1 MDGYHVSHDPAQP
14 STMEPTTGRSLNILD
29 VPKSTSTDYSAS
41 SKRHS
46 GREYTE
52 IPKGRSLSP
61 SKIVHPRPSK
71 PYASR
76 RVREA
81 DYSISPG
88 PVEHLTSKLEQAS
101 LYRYGKVSPAS
112 SVGSDLSSRGSGG
125 SSPSSL
131 SSFSSVGS
139 CRCWGVTRSGS
150 RVKIDC
156 GGSRCSYSDA
166 RSSDC
171 SSSDSSSDSEI
182 EVREIRPRVRTEVRR
197 R

>member
-14 STMEPTTGRSLNILD
+14 STKEPTTGRLLNILD
-29 VPKSTSTDYSAS
+29 VPKSKVPEAPAPT
-41 SKRHS
+41 KRRS
-46 GREYTE
+46 VRQSVE
-52 IPKGRSLSP
+52 IPTGRSLSP

-76 RVREA
+76 AVREA
-81 DYSISPG
+81 KYSVSPE
-88 PVEHLTSKLEQAS
+88 PADDLASKLEQAS
-101 LYRYGKVSPAS
+101 LVHLGRVSPAS

-131 SSFSSVGS
+131 SSLSSVGS

-156 GGSRCSYSDA
+156 GGSRCSYSDG
-166 RSSDC
+166 SSSEC
-171 SSSDSSSDSEI
+171 SSSDESSRADP
-182 EVREIRPRVRTEVRR
+182 EVRVIRPRANAPVRR

>member
-14 STMEPTTGRSLNILD
+14 FTKEPTTGRSLNILD
-29 VPKSTSTDYSAS
+29 VPKSTIADIPAG
-41 SKRHS
+41 SKRGS
-46 GREYTE
+46 VRQSME

-61 SKIVHPRPSK
+61 SKIIHPRPSK

-81 DYSISPG
+81 DYSTSPG
-88 PVEHLTSKLEQAS
+88 PMEHLTSKLEQAS
-101 LYRYGKVSPAS
+101 LYKYGKVSPAS
-112 SVGSDLSSRGSGG
+112 SLGSDLSSRDSGG

-166 RSSDC
+166 SSSEC
-171 SSSDSSSDSEI
+171 SSADSSSDSEPEI
-182 EVREIRPRVRTEVRR
+182 REIRPRPRVEYRR